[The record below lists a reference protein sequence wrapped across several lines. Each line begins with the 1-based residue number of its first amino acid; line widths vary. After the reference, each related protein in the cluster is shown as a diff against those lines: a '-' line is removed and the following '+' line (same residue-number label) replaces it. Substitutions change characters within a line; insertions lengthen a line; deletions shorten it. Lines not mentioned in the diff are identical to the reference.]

1 MLERYIK
8 VTKIRID
15 SELFSFCQITQVK
28 KRRVVVSYTTMR
40 EQFKKK
46 VKQLGYPIDAFAYTA
61 FGEEPLQQQPMWE
74 CRTAFLKDIRRRW
87 GSENAKDG
95 YVKAYYV
102 ATRKHSVT
110 YTRLN

>member
-1 MLERYIK
+1 MDEEIQIPRSKTDQLQKGNEVVVARLSEGTCPVRMLERYIK

-46 VKQLGYPIDAFAYTA
+46 VK
-61 FGEEPLQQQPMWE
+61 
-74 CRTAFLKDIRRRW
+74 
-87 GSENAKDG
+87 
-95 YVKAYYV
+95 
-102 ATRKHSVT
+102 
-110 YTRLN
+110 